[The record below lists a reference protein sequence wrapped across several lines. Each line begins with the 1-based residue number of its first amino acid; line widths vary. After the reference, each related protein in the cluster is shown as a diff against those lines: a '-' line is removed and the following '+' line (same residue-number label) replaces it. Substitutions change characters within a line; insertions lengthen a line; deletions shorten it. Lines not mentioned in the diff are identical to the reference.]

1 MSIIRKL
8 MKLLGIRTRAQRIR
22 EKEIHYRTRLKK
34 LSHHAQ
40 SLERKAEAG
49 RMEAYRL
56 EKNGEHDKAV
66 RVASQAMNSANIA
79 RTVNS
84 EVQKYEMAHDK
95 AESMQLIRESYELM
109 NEAGEMVTD
118 MADIQ
123 GFEKVKAKNEEMQ
136 LRMEQTNEQLEMISE
151 GVSLDTDE
159 EVRNE
164 SGEAALREIMAQFEG
179 GRKEKEQEKVEALPE
194 AEERRAWAESRREA
208 LRDMVAE
215 G

>member
-1 MSIIRKL
+1 M
-8 MKLLGIRTRAQRIR
+8 
-22 EKEIHYRTRLKK
+22 
-34 LSHHAQ
+34 
-40 SLERKAEAG
+40 
-49 RMEAYRL
+49 
-56 EKNGEHDKAV
+56 
-66 RVASQAMNSANIA
+66 
-79 RTVNS
+79 
-84 EVQKYEMAHDK
+84 QKYEMAHDK

>member
-1 MSIIRKL
+1 
-8 MKLLGIRTRAQRIR
+8 
-22 EKEIHYRTRLKK
+22 
-34 LSHHAQ
+34 
-40 SLERKAEAG
+40 
-49 RMEAYRL
+49 
-56 EKNGEHDKAV
+56 
-66 RVASQAMNSANIA
+66 MNSANIA